1 MNMAEGKKLWE
12 EAKKE
17 TGVDKVTIQLLNY
30 DNEDAKK
37 IGEYLKEQLEKNLN
51 GLTITISQ
59 QLFAQKL
66 DQEKKMDYEMSLS
79 SWGYDYPDSMTFL
92 DMFVTD
98 GAFNQTGY
106 TNPTYDQL
114 ILDAKGK
121 LLYDLP
127 ARWEALKKAEKIL
140 LEDAAIVPI
149 YQKGASYLLRSN
161 VKGFYYASALDT
173 YKYVYID

>member
-1 MNMAEGKKLWE
+1 MAEGKKLWE

-79 SWGYDYPDSMTFL
+79 SWGYDYPDPMTFL

-98 GAFNQTGY
+98 GAFNF
-106 TNPTYDQL
+106 PP
-114 ILDAKGK
+114 K
-121 LLYDLP
+121 
-127 ARWEALKKAEKIL
+127 E
-140 LEDAAIVPI
+140 V
-149 YQKGASYLLRSN
+149 SY
-161 VKGFYYASALDT
+161 F
-173 YKYVYID
+173 